1 MPQQHLTLLAIL
13 NTLIVIGNSVVCST
27 ASATSPLLF
36 LDYGDMEDF
45 MKLIQRYQTSSQ
57 LLFPSKQDDQRKMDE
72 VFQDMALTVGLAV
85 IHEYKRNKWYEKTN
99 LNTRSLQ
106 ACRQRFHHDFLF
118 RVLNLYMLKT
128 EAIQIKI

>member
-85 IHEYKRNKWYEKTN
+85 IYKYKRNKWYEKYKVSSGVQTKI
-99 LNTRSLQ
+99 SS
-106 ACRQRFHHDFLF
+106 RFSF
-118 RVLNLYMLKT
+118 
-128 EAIQIKI
+128 

>member
-1 MPQQHLTLLAIL
+1 MPRHYLTLLAIL
-13 NTLIVIGNSVVCST
+13 NTLIVIQNSVVCST

-72 VFQDMALTVGLAV
+72 VSQDMALTVGLAV
-85 IHEYKRNKWYEKTN
+85 IYIYIYKRNKN
-99 LNTRSLQ
+99 
-106 ACRQRFHHDFLF
+106 
-118 RVLNLYMLKT
+118 
-128 EAIQIKI
+128 

>member
-1 MPQQHLTLLAIL
+1 MPRHYLKLLAIL

-27 ASATSPLLF
+27 ASATTPLLF
-36 LDYGDMEDF
+36 LDYGDMNDF

-57 LLFPSKQDDQRKMDE
+57 HLFPSKEDDPGRMEE
-72 VFQDMALTVGLAV
+72 VFQNMALTVGLAV
-85 IHEYKRNKWYEKTN
+85 IYKYKRNKWYEI
-99 LNTRSLQ
+99 TRSLQ

>member
-1 MPQQHLTLLAIL
+1 MPQHYLTLLAIL

-27 ASATSPLLF
+27 ASATFPLLF
-36 LDYGDMEDF
+36 LEYGDMEDF
-45 MKLIQRYQTSSQ
+45 MKLIHRYQTSSQ
-57 LLFPSKQDDQRKMDE
+57 LLFPSKEDDQGRMDE
-72 VFQDMALTVGLAV
+72 VFQNMALTVGLAV
-85 IHEYKRNKWYEKTN
+85 IYKYKRNKWYEK
-99 LNTRSLQ
+99 RSLQ

>member
-1 MPQQHLTLLAIL
+1 MPRHCLKLLAIL
-13 NTLIVIGNSVVCST
+13 NTLIVIQNSVVCST

-57 LLFPSKQDDQRKMDE
+57 LLFPTKEDDPRRME
-72 VFQDMALTVGLAV
+72 ENFQNMALTVGLAV
-85 IHEYKRNKWYEKTN
+85 IYKYKRN
-99 LNTRSLQ
+99 NTRSLQ

>member
-1 MPQQHLTLLAIL
+1 MPRQHLAVLAIL
-13 NTLIVIGNSVVCST
+13 NTLIVILNSVVCST
-27 ASATSPLLF
+27 ASSTSPLLF

-85 IHEYKRNKWYEKTN
+85 IYKYKRNK
-99 LNTRSLQ
+99 LQ
-106 ACRQRFHHDFLF
+106 GLF
-118 RVLNLYMLKT
+118 RRADKDFITIFFL
-128 EAIQIKI
+128 ES

>member
-1 MPQQHLTLLAIL
+1 MPQRHLTLLAIL

-27 ASATSPLLF
+27 ASPTSPLMF

-85 IHEYKRNKWYEKTN
+85 IYIYKISGMKN
-99 LNTRSLQ
+99 LDILQ
-106 ACRQRFHHDFLF
+106 SGQRFSHILLF
-118 RVLNLYMLKT
+118 RTLSS
-128 EAIQIKI
+128 

>member
-1 MPQQHLTLLAIL
+1 MTQQHLTPLAIL
-13 NTLIVIGNSVVCST
+13 NTLIVIINSVVCST
-27 ASATSPLLF
+27 ASSTSPLLF

-85 IHEYKRNKWYEKTN
+85 IYKYKRNKWYEK
-99 LNTRSLQ
+99 NTRSLQ

>member
-1 MPQQHLTLLAIL
+1 MTQQHLTPLAIL
-13 NTLIVIGNSVVCST
+13 NTLIVILNSVVCST
-27 ASATSPLLF
+27 ASSTSPLLF

-85 IHEYKRNKWYEKTN
+85 IYKYKRNK
-99 LNTRSLQ
+99 LQ
-106 ACRQRFHHDFLF
+106 GLF
-118 RVLNLYMLKT
+118 RRADKDFITIFFL
-128 EAIQIKI
+128 ES